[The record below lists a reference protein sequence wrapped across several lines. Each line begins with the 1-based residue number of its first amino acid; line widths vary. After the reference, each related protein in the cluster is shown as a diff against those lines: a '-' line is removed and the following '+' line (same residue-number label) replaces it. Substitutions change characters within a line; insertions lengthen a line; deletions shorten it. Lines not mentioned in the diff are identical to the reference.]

1 MLATGTAL
9 LREALETRRAIG
21 AFTTYNLE
29 FTEAI
34 IGAAVRLGRP
44 VIVQVGAGAF
54 DYADREALAAM
65 TLAMAAKSRV
75 AVGIHLDHSH
85 DLDEIGCCIALG
97 YSSVMIDGSALPF
110 EENIDITRA
119 AVALAQDCGLWV
131 EGELGAIGGNENV
144 SVGADPEAAMT
155 DPAMVRAFID
165 ETGVDA
171 LAVAVGNV
179 HGISTAVEIDLA
191 RLNAIRIQSTVPL
204 VLHGASG
211 LPDALIHAAIG
222 LGVAKINV
230 NTELRRAF
238 LDGVRQGLNR
248 NGGDSIDEVM
258 RPARDAMEKVV
269 ERKLELLW
277 RA

>member
-1 MLATGTAL
+1 
-9 LREALETRRAIG
+9 
-21 AFTTYNLE
+21 
-29 FTEAI
+29 
-34 IGAAVRLGRP
+34 
-44 VIVQVGAGAF
+44 
-54 DYADREALAAM
+54 
-65 TLAMAAKSRV
+65 
-75 AVGIHLDHSH
+75 
-85 DLDEIGCCIALG
+85 
-97 YSSVMIDGSALPF
+97 
-110 EENIDITRA
+110 
-119 AVALAQDCGLWV
+119 V